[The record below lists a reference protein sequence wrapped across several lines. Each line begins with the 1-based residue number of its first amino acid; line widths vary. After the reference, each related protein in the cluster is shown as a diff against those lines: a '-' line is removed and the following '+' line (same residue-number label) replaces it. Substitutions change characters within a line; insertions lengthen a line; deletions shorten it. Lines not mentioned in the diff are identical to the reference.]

1 MKQTSVG
8 PFFKSTLEEIDF
20 IIYTRSKSD
29 TYSCGT
35 RVFEVI
41 YYTPCIHLGQTGE
54 RFLAKWGNYMI
65 RCPSMGILDS
75 SLIHYLQKTPVIILI
90 FVRNVIEK

>member
-29 TYSCGT
+29 TYSCGP

-41 YYTPCIHLGQTGE
+41 YYTPCIHLGQLGE
-54 RFLAKWGNYMI
+54 RFLAEWGN
-65 RCPSMGILDS
+65 RKSEDS
-75 SLIHYLQKTPVIILI
+75 LYGYI
-90 FVRNVIEK
+90 